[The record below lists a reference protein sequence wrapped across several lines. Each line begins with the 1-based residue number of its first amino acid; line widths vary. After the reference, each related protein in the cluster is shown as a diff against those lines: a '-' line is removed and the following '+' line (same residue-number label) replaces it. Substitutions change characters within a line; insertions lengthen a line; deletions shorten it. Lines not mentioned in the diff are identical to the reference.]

1 MNKKLIRALI
11 ASTLLAYNLI
21 QVSPMAQANQAPT
34 VAILDTAL
42 DTSLPIFKDRIVFE
56 VCILEW
62 NSCPNGTNFMDG
74 PGSATLPI
82 SILNNGRGFD
92 HGTGV
97 SSVVVNTD
105 PNVKIVFVRI
115 IGNTAYGQRQAA
127 TEITVNN
134 ALSWVLTNK
143 DKYNIK
149 SIAMSQG
156 HHSLGPIGTEYCPST
171 PDTKN
176 LITSLVNEG
185 VATFFPAGNS
195 RDHAR
200 LDWPACIQES
210 ISVGWSDE
218 YEKISLNSN
227 FDKNNLDF
235 YALGNIM
242 VSVPGGSTRYVGGSS
257 ISVQV
262 AATKWAILKSK
273 YPAYSQ
279 QQLIDLLSQTS
290 RQIHGSK
297 GQFGKL
303 INLDAAIKLA
313 ESEYQSELK
322 ASLDKFNAIKAD
334 WDKK

>member
-82 SILNNGRGFD
+82 SILSNGRGWD

-127 TEITVNN
+127 HEITVNN

-156 HHSLGPIGTEYCPST
+156 HHSLG
-171 PDTKN
+171 
-176 LITSLVNEG
+176 
-185 VATFFPAGNS
+185 PAGNS

-242 VSVPGGSTRYVGGSS
+242 VSAPGGSTRYVGGSS